1 MEPWNDDYTEEFANA
16 IANANIR
23 QIQALYTLLYW
34 AAQQRVIQHAK
45 PRVDIPHA
53 APRVD
58 IPPPPP
64 SPVELD
70 EETLLCDETIED
82 LEMGWSIEEVVQEL
96 SSDDIADWL
105 ASF

>member
-1 MEPWNDDYTEEFANA
+1 MQPWNDDYTEEFANA

-34 AAQQRVIQHAK
+34 AAQQRVIQHAE

-82 LEMGWSIEEVVQEL
+82 LEMEWSIEEVVQEL
-96 SSDDIADWL
+96 CPDDIAEWL